1 MNEIIHTFF
10 LAEYKFMPGMHFR
23 RARFTCSARVSFTKN
38 KERINIYI
46 YIYEKASGSGIKNE
60 NISNKQLAHK
70 TIMENLRK
78 ESRLT
83 FYRQYLWCRSRRY
96 AINK

>member
-1 MNEIIHTFF
+1 MAYEDFKDLTRRKADDNVLRDNAFNITKGPKYEGYQRGLASMVFKFF
-10 LAEYKFMPGMHFR
+10 DK
-23 RARFTCSARVSFTKN
+23 
-38 KERINIYI
+38 
-46 YIYEKASGSGIKNE
+46 KASGSGIKNE

-83 FYRQYLWCRSRRY
+83 FYRQYLQCRSRRY
-96 AINK
+96 AINN